1 MFKKTCQIAAASLAA
16 VQSRRCNQDHTF
28 AGGAY
33 NSALVMG
40 TSGSAMV
47 TDGGHQ
53 FDSTHGQ
60 TRYPLV
66 FDEN

>member
-1 MFKKTCQIAAASLAA
+1 MFKKTCQIAAASLAV

-40 TSGSAMV
+40 TSGSAIV
-47 TDGGHQ
+47 TDGGH
-53 FDSTHGQ
+53 
-60 TRYPLV
+60 
-66 FDEN
+66 